1 MKYILLALIL
11 TTFSSISEE
20 SPFKIRITELLAKT
34 EQTDDLHYLSRATAR
49 CSGLISLMHAVFTRD
64 VPGTDFS
71 SLEDESYSLF
81 ETSFKID
88 LVKLKSRGGEPSKQS
103 KTIMEN
109 IKKETAAHYTVYSK
123 WFEKNFFEQGE
134 YFGSSPLLQGEIKL
148 CRQLASNVKL

>member
-11 TTFSSISEE
+11 TTFSSLSEE
-20 SPFKIRITELLAKT
+20 SPFKISITELLAKT

-49 CSGLISLMHAVFTRD
+49 CSGLIGLMHAVFTRD

-71 SLEDESYSLF
+71 SLENESNSLF

-88 LVKLKSRGGEPSKQS
+88 VIKLKSRGGEPSEQS
-103 KTIMEN
+103 KAIMEN
-109 IKKETAAHYTVYSK
+109 KMEEITAHYSVYSK
-123 WFEKNFFEQGE
+123 WFEKNLFEQGE

-148 CRQLASNVKL
+148 CRQLANEVKF